1 MKIKYLLLITMI
13 FISGCSS
20 LKRSSIARHYNKLD
34 RRLDKLMEDE
44 IDEKKRADL
53 EKKFENLKSEI
64 TDYRS
69 KNLDESI
76 QYTEDYLRDVNIRL
90 EYLKDLKD

>member
-1 MKIKYLLLITMI
+1 
-13 FISGCSS
+13 
-20 LKRSSIARHYNKLD
+20 
-34 RRLDKLMEDE
+34 MEDE

>member
-20 LKRSSIARHYNKLD
+20 LKRSSIARQYNKLD

>member
-34 RRLDKLMEDE
+34 SRLDKLMEDE